1 MHSAPSVLYRCTR
14 CARSHDRGSGLLCHT
29 CQRVFVIEREFG
41 FGDDDYSHV
50 ASRWDEGWDL

>member
-1 MHSAPSVLYRCTR
+1 MNRCTR
-14 CARSHDRGSGLLCHT
+14 CTRLHDRGEGRLCDL
-29 CQRVFVIEREFG
+29 CQRVFVVEREFG